1 MSFLLA
7 GAAMA
12 LGGGTAAVVGAGVA
26 GAGMLYK
33 GGAAEGW
40 WGGDPKG
47 EIKEGKSAAY
57 DLYQQKLGLLGE
69 QQDISTDV
77 ANLQYDVAG
86 QQYGIAGEQ
95 YGLAGERSDLGAKG
109 IQSQYTSGMRDLSI
123 QGGSA
128 ISSSR
133 AGGSSAARKSG
144 LVSGTAQQQAAG
156 QERNIW
162 AEYKSGQQKM
172 FDTRQLGMEGI
183 GLERKSADIG
193 YKAAGQ
199 AYDVAGKTKAIT
211 MDEIALAL
219 ERGELTEEEA
229 YEYQKT
235 ALTEAAGPTN
245 FFEGIFG

>member
-47 EIKEGKSAAY
+47 EIKEGETAAY
-57 DLYQQKLGLLGE
+57 DLYQQKLGLLGK
-69 QQDISTDV
+69 QKDISTDV
-77 ANLQYDVAG
+77 ANLQYETAG

-109 IQSQYTSGMRDLSI
+109 IQSQYTSGMRDLSM

-128 ISSSR
+128 ISSLR
-133 AGGSSAARKSG
+133 TGGRSAARKSG
-144 LVSGTAQQQAAG
+144 LVSGTAQQQVAG

-183 GLERKSADIG
+183 GLER
-193 YKAAGQ
+193 KAAGQ

-245 FFEGIFG
+245 FFEGVFG